1 MHFGTVVL
9 IGIAVNFDNLLLGL
23 SCGMAKKHMPWYH
36 NLIIA
41 LVSGIFGGI
50 SCAVA
55 HLIPEK
61 FTVISALLGS
71 LILFCVGAWTI
82 FNGIKK
88 RDTVPDCPL
97 RCTSVREICI
107 ISFALAFNCLAV
119 SFGMGMSDVPFIL
132 LGMSMTTF
140 SFIGVGI
147 GNHLG
152 KNAVRVLKSN
162 WLDILSGLLLIAIAV
177 WEWFI

>member
-1 MHFGTVVL
+1 MHFGTVIL
-9 IGIAVNFDNLLLGL
+9 LGLAVNLDNLLLGL
-23 SCGMAKKHMPWYH
+23 SCGMAKKHIPWFQ

-41 LVSGIFGGI
+41 LISGLFGGL

-61 FTVISALLGS
+61 FTMISALLGS
-71 LILFCVGAWTI
+71 LILFCIGASAI
-82 FNGIKK
+82 FKGIKK
-88 RDTVPDCPL
+88 RDPALECPL

-107 ISFALAFNCLAV
+107 ISVALALNCLAV
-119 SFGMGMSDVPFIL
+119 SFGMGMSDVPFLL
-132 LGMSMTTF
+132 LGISMTAF

-162 WLDILSGLLLIAIAV
+162 WLDILSGLLLVAIAV